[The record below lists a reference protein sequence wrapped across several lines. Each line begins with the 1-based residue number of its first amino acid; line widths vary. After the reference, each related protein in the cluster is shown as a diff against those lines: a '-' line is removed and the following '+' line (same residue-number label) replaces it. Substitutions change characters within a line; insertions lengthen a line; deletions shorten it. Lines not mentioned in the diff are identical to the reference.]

1 MTQRVGW
8 ARGMG
13 RIGGVWRQKR
23 SKKNGLYTKRTPQAE
38 AASSSMSRSCYL
50 VFTRSVPGKQNQ
62 DSLIY
67 ASANSVHAKLI
78 DPSPGKA
85 LSQPENRGR

>member
-1 MTQRVGW
+1 
-8 ARGMG
+8 
-13 RIGGVWRQKR
+13 
-23 SKKNGLYTKRTPQAE
+23 
-38 AASSSMSRSCYL
+38 MSRSCYL